1 MLLSL
6 VISRESIQGKAVRR
20 IIIKRIRPTLILKQ
34 LSDIS
39 ALWLLIIFQVPAA
52 KFIVEACSVDQGGIL
67 LAD

>member
-1 MLLSL
+1 MLFSL
-6 VISRESIQGKAVRR
+6 VISCESIQGKAVRR

-52 KFIVEACSVDQGGIL
+52 KFIVEARSVDQGGIL